1 MFNIQIFER
10 DMRLL
15 LISNSASPGESY
27 LEKPAKD
34 IGLFLGDAKKEVIF
48 IPYAGVTFSF
58 DAYVDKVN
66 KALASEC
73 ISVKGVHSFDNPVKA
88 VESAGAIMVGGGNTF
103 QLTKM
108 MQEQGLIEA
117 IRKKVVSG
125 TPYVGWSAGSN
136 VACPTI
142 CTTNDMPIVEPESFK
157 VLNLIPFQINPHY
170 LDTHPSDHG
179 GETREVRIL
188 EYIEANPNMYVAGLR
203 EGCRFWI
210 EDGKIRLIGEKSLR
224 VFKHG
229 KEITEYGVGDDL
241 QFLMQ

>member
-1 MFNIQIFER
+1 
-10 DMRLL
+10 MRLL
-15 LISNSASPGESY
+15 LISNSASPGEKY

-34 IGLFLGDAKKEVIF
+34 IGVFLGDTKKEVVF
-48 IPYAGVTFSF
+48 IPFAGVTFSF
-58 DAYVDKVN
+58 DSYEDKVN
-66 KALASEC
+66 KTLAHEGVC
-73 ISVKGVHSFDNPVKA
+73 VKGVHSFDDPIKA
-88 VESAGAIMVGGGNTF
+88 VENAGAIMVGGGNTF
-103 QLTKM
+103 QLAKM

-117 IRKKVVSG
+117 IRKKVLEG

-142 CTTNDMPIVEPESFK
+142 CTTNDMPIVEPQSFK

-188 EYIEANPNMYVAGLR
+188 EYIEANHDMYVAGLR
-203 EGCRFWI
+203 EGCRFLI
-210 EDGKIRLIGEKSLR
+210 EDGKIKLIGEKTLR
-224 VFKHG
+224 VFKYSE
-229 KEITEYGVGDDL
+229 EITEYSSSDDL

>member
-1 MFNIQIFER
+1 
-10 DMRLL
+10 MRLL
-15 LISNSASPGESY
+15 LISNSASPGEKY

-34 IGLFLGDAKKEVIF
+34 IGVFLGDTKKEVVF
-48 IPYAGVTFSF
+48 IPFAGVTFSF
-58 DAYVDKVN
+58 DSYVDKVN
-66 KALASEC
+66 KALAHEGVC
-73 ISVKGVHSFDNPVKA
+73 VKGVHSFDDPIKA
-88 VESAGAIMVGGGNTF
+88 VENAGAIMVGGGNTF
-103 QLTKM
+103 QLAKM

-117 IRKKVVSG
+117 IRKKVLEG

-142 CTTNDMPIVEPESFK
+142 CTTNDMPIVEPQSFK

-188 EYIEANPNMYVAGLR
+188 EYIEANHDMYVAGLR
-203 EGCRFWI
+203 EGCRFLI
-210 EDGKIRLIGEKSLR
+210 EDGKIKLIGEKTLR
-224 VFKHG
+224 VFKYSE
-229 KEITEYGVGDDL
+229 EITEYSSSDDL